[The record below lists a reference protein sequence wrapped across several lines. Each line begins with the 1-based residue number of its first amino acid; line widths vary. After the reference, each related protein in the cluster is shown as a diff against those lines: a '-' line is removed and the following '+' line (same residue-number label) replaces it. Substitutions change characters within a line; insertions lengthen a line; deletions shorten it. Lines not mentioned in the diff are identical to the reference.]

1 MSASFKSYL
10 KAGYPYLWVNTLEPA
25 RAEQVLGK
33 VALLLERVDPDTGQ
47 PVDQPPPLHWDIAL
61 GLLNLATGIV
71 TPCPSPVEALKQAA
85 KAPEG
90 TVTFMW
96 NLHRLMGGLE
106 VIQVIQN
113 SVPTLK
119 EKGNSIVVLAPSAEK
134 LPEELARVFTS
145 MEFALPSREEIQQVM
160 STIGEPYGVK
170 APAYPNGLV
179 DAALGLTSLEAEDA
193 FALALVETGEFDPAV
208 IAREKAGALLR
219 QSQLQMSQFQER
231 FSDLGGLEVM
241 KDYTLKT
248 APSPLSLGIMI
259 LGVPGSGK
267 SHFAKALGNELNI
280 PTLSL
285 DFSRMMSS
293 LVGSSEA
300 NIRNALK
307 AVDAMGRVVLFLDEI
322 EKGLAGVGSSG
333 ELDSGVKAGVG
344 ATFLTWLSDRDP
356 GRAYLVA
363 TCNNIKQ
370 LPPPYQRAERWD
382 SIWYVDLPTRVE
394 KDAIWAIHINRFNV
408 GPGLL
413 RPDDTDWTGAEI
425 KSCCRTSA
433 MVGCSLEEASK
444 YVVPIARSMKE
455 EIQALRDWASG
466 RAIPASLPE
475 AQPASGRKLTLSR

>member
-10 KAGYPYLWVNTLEPA
+10 KAGYPALWVNTLEPA

-33 VALLLERVDPDTGQ
+33 IALEVGDDPG
-47 PVDQPPPLHWDIAL
+47 PPLHWDIGQ
-61 GLLNLATGIV
+61 GLVNLATGVV
-71 TPCPSPVEALKQAA
+71 TACPSPVEALKQAA
-85 KAPEG
+85 KAPDG
-90 TVTFMW
+90 SLMFLH
-96 NLHRLMGGLE
+96 NFHRLMGGLE
-106 VIQVIQN
+106 VLQTVLNI
-113 SVPTLK
+113 VPTLK
-119 EKGNSIVVLAPSAEK
+119 EKGNCIVVLAPSSEK
-134 LPEELARVFTS
+134 LPEELARVFTTLDF
-145 MEFALPSREEIQQVM
+145 ELPTRDELQQVM
-160 STIGEPYGVK
+160 TKIGEPYQV
-170 APAYPNGLV
+170 APPAEPNGLV
-179 DAALGLTSLEAEDA
+179 DAALGLTDLEAEDA
-193 FALALVETGEFDPAV
+193 FALALVETGRFDSAV
-208 IAREKAGALLR
+208 VAREKAGALLR

-231 FSDLGGLEVM
+231 FADLGGLQVM
-241 KDYTLKT
+241 KDYTLRT

-259 LGVPGSGK
+259 LGVPGTGK
-267 SHFAKALGNELNI
+267 SAFSKALGKELGL

-382 SIWYVDLPTRVE
+382 AVFFVDLPNRTE
-394 KDAIWAIHINRFNV
+394 KDAIWAIHQAKFNV
-408 GPGLL
+408 VYA

-425 KSCCRTSA
+425 KSCCRTAA
-433 MVGCSLEEASK
+433 MMGCSLQEAAR
-444 YVVPIARSMKE
+444 YVIPIARSMKE

-475 AQPASGRKLTLSR
+475 EQPTAGRRLTLGR

>member
-1 MSASFKSYL
+1 MAAFKSYL
-10 KAGYPYLWVNTLEPA
+10 RAGYSCLWLNTLEPH
-25 RAEQVLGK
+25 RAEVTLGR
-33 VALLLERVDPDTGQ
+33 VALETNPD
-47 PVDQPPPLHWDIAL
+47 VAPLRWDIGQ
-61 GLLNLATGIV
+61 GLTNLVTGVI
-71 TPCPSPVEALKQAA
+71 TACPSPVEALKQAA

-90 TVTFMW
+90 TVAFLW
-96 NLHRLMGGLE
+96 NLHRLLGGLE
-106 VIQVIQN
+106 VIQTILNVQ
-113 SVPTLK
+113 PTLK
-119 EKGNSIVVLAPSAEK
+119 EKGNCIVVLAPSSEK
-134 LPEELARVFTS
+134 LPEELARVFTTL
-145 MEFALPSREEIQQVM
+145 ECDLPSREELLTLAHNIAQ
-160 STIGEPYGVK
+160 PYEV
-170 APAYPNGLV
+170 AVSAQPNGML
-179 DAALGLTSLEAEDA
+179 DAALGLTEIEAEDA
-193 FALALVETGEFDPAV
+193 FSLALVETGRFDAAV
-208 IAREKAGALLR
+208 VAREKAGALLR

-231 FSDLGGLEVM
+231 FADLGGLDVLKE
-241 KDYTLKT
+241 YTLKT

-267 SHFAKALGNELNI
+267 SHFAKALGNELGI

-382 SIWYVDLPTRVE
+382 SIWYVDLPNRIE
-394 KDAIWAIHINRFNV
+394 KDAIWPIHIAKYHI
-408 GPGLL
+408 GLQDL
-413 RPDDTDWTGAEI
+413 VDDTDWTGAEI
-425 KSCCRTSA
+425 KSCCRTAA
-433 MVGCSLEEASK
+433 MMGCSLQEAAR
-444 YVVPIARSMKE
+444 YIIPIARSMKE
-455 EIQALRDWASG
+455 EIQSLRDWAAG

-475 AQPASGRKLTLSR
+475 AQPVAARKLTLGRS

>member
-1 MSASFKSYL
+1 MATFKAYL
-10 KAGYPYLWVNTLEPA
+10 RAGYSCLWVNTLEPA
-25 RAEQVLGK
+25 RTEMTLGRI
-33 VALLLERVDPDTGQ
+33 ALEMERTNPETGQ
-47 PVDQPPPLHWDIAL
+47 AQDPVIPLHWDL
-61 GLLNLATGIV
+61 SRGVVNLATGAI
-71 TPCPSPVEALKQAA
+71 TPCPSPVEAIKQAA
-85 KAPEG
+85 KAPDG
-90 TVTFMW
+90 TVTF
-96 NLHRLMGGLE
+96 LHTFHRVMGSLE
-106 VIQVIQN
+106 VVQVILN
-113 SVPTLK
+113 AVPDLK
-119 EKGNSIVVLAPSAEK
+119 AKGNCIVVLAPSSEK
-134 LPEELARVFTS
+134 LPEELARVFTII
-145 MEFALPSREEIQQVM
+145 EFQLPTREDLHQVM
-160 STIGEPYGVK
+160 TKIGEPYGLTP
-170 APAYPNGLV
+170 PAEPNGLV
-179 DAALGLTSLEAEDA
+179 DAALGLTDMEAEDA
-193 FALALVETGEFDPAV
+193 FSLALVETGRFDAGIV
-208 IAREKAGALLR
+208 AREKAGALLR

-231 FSDLGGLEVM
+231 FADLGGLDVLKE
-241 KDYTLKT
+241 YTLKT

-267 SHFAKALGNELNI
+267 SHFAKALGNELAI

-382 SIWYVDLPTRVE
+382 SIWYVDLPNRIE
-394 KDAIWAIHINRFNV
+394 KDAIWPIHIAKYHI
-408 GPGLL
+408 GLQDL
-413 RPDDTDWTGAEI
+413 VDDTDWTGAEI
-425 KSCCRTSA
+425 KSCCRTAA
-433 MVGCSLEEASK
+433 MMGCSLQEAAR
-444 YVVPIARSMKE
+444 YIIPIARSMKE
-455 EIQALRDWASG
+455 EIQSLRDWAAG

-475 AQPASGRKLTLSR
+475 EQPVTGRKLTLGRS

>member
-1 MSASFKSYL
+1 MSVSFKSYL
-10 KAGYPYLWVNTLEPA
+10 RAGYAALWINTLEPQ
-25 RAEQVLGK
+25 RAEQVLGQI
-33 VALLLERVDPDTGQ
+33 ALETKPD
-47 PVDQPPPLHWDIAL
+47 VVPLHWDL
-61 GLLNLATGIV
+61 GQGVVNLATGGA

-90 TVTFMW
+90 TLTFLC
-96 NLHRLMGGLE
+96 NFHRVIGSLE
-106 VIQVIQN
+106 VLQTIQN
-113 SVPTLK
+113 IVPTMK
-119 EKGNSIVVLAPSAEK
+119 EKGNCIVVLAPSSEK

-145 MEFALPSREEIQQVM
+145 IDFDLPNKEELRQLS
-160 STIGEPYGVK
+160 STIGEPYSIALPTEPDGV
-170 APAYPNGLV
+170 L
-179 DAALGLTSLEAEDA
+179 DAALGLTSVEAEDA
-193 FALALVETGEFDPAV
+193 FSLALVETGRFDPGV
-208 IAREKAGALLR
+208 VAREKAGALLR

-231 FSDLGGLEVM
+231 FADLGGLDVM

-259 LGVPGSGK
+259 LGVPGTGK
-267 SHFAKALGNELNI
+267 SAFSKALGKELGL

-382 SIWYVDLPTRVE
+382 AIFFVDLPNRRE
-394 KDAIWAIHINRFNV
+394 KDAIWPIHQARFKV
-408 GPGLL
+408 EGEH
-413 RPDDTDWTGAEI
+413 PDDTDWTGAEI
-425 KSCCRTSA
+425 KSSCRTAA
-433 MVGCSLEEASK
+433 MMGCSLLEAAR
-444 YVVPIARSMKE
+444 YVIPIARSMKE
-455 EIQALRDWASG
+455 EIQALREWASG

-475 AQPASGRKLTLSR
+475 EQPAAVRRITLGR

>member
-1 MSASFKSYL
+1 MGVSFKSYR
-10 KAGYPYLWVNTLEPA
+10 KAGYCCLWINTLEPA
-25 RAEQVLGK
+25 RAEQTLG
-33 VALLLERVDPDTGQ
+33 V
-47 PVDQPPPLHWDIAL
+47 IAL
-61 GLLNLATGIV
+61 ETSPDAVPMRWDVGQGLVNLTTGTI

-85 KAPEG
+85 KAPDG
-90 TVTFMW
+90 TLTF
-96 NLHRLMGGLE
+96 LHNFHRVVGSLE
-106 VIQVIQN
+106 IIQTVQN
-113 SVPTLK
+113 IVPTLK
-119 EKGNSIVVLAPSAEK
+119 QKGNCIVVLAPSSEK
-134 LPEELARVFTS
+134 LPEELARVFTT
-145 MEFALPSREEIQQVM
+145 MEFELPTKEELQQVM
-160 STIGEPYGVK
+160 TKIGEPYAV
-170 APAYPNGLV
+170 APPAEPNGLV
-179 DAALGLTSLEAEDA
+179 DAALGLTDLEAEDA
-193 FALALVETGEFDPAV
+193 FALALVETGRFDPGV

-219 QSQLQMSQFQER
+219 QSQLQMSSFNER

-241 KDYTLKT
+241 KEYTLKT

-259 LGVPGSGK
+259 LGIPGGGK
-267 SHFAKALGNELNI
+267 SHFSKALGNELAI

-382 SIWYVDLPTRVE
+382 SIWYVDLPNRRE
-394 KDAIWAIHINRFNV
+394 KDTIWPIHQARFKV
-408 GPGLL
+408 EGE

-425 KSCCRTSA
+425 KSCCRTAA
-433 MVGCSLEEASK
+433 MMGCSLQEAAR
-444 YVVPIARSMKE
+444 YVIPIARSMKE
-455 EIQALRDWASG
+455 EIQALRVWAAG

-475 AQPASGRKLTLSR
+475 EQPAAGRKLTLGRE